1 MVKAILVLLCL
12 VALLALIWWAA
23 SVPAQR
29 PGGALARKFGK
40 RGRWSGL

>member
-23 SVPAQR
+23 SVPAQG
-29 PGGALARKFGK
+29 PGGALARKFGR
-40 RGRWSGL
+40 RGGWSGL